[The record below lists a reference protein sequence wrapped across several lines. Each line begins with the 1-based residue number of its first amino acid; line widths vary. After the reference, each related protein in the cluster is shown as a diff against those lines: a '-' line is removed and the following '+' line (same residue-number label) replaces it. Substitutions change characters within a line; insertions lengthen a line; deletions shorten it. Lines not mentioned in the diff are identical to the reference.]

1 MIYAQMDLYQ
11 LYFPYFF
18 PQIEYIYIF
27 ALLDLRY
34 NTKFGMKS
42 SFS

>member
-1 MIYAQMDLYQ
+1 MDLYQ
-11 LYFPYFF
+11 LYFHFF
-18 PQIEYIYIF
+18 SSDWKYIYIF

-34 NTKFGMKS
+34 KTKFGMKA